1 MVSLLDRC
9 EGSGEERPRKDRFMA
24 VVLGINAYH
33 AGAAAAVLVDG
44 RPVAA
49 IAEERL
55 NRVKYYARF
64 PGAAIRQC
72 LEIAGLS
79 FDDIDAVAVGR
90 DPVAN
95 RRQKVAYAVR
105 NPKRLLNFLR
115 LRRSRNALDDLKGQ
129 IARECDIDRHHR

>member
-1 MVSLLDRC
+1 MVFASRPLR
-9 EGSGEERPRKDRFMA
+9 GSEEEDRFMA

-33 AGAAAAVLVDG
+33 AGAAAAVLVYG

-72 LEIAGLS
+72 LEIAGLD
-79 FDDIDAVAVGR
+79 FGDIDAVAVGR
-90 DPVAN
+90 DPSAN
-95 RRQKVAYAVR
+95 RPQKIGYALR
-105 NPKRLLNFLR
+105 NPRKLLNFAKL
-115 LRRSRNALDDLKGQ
+115 LQSRSAL
-129 IARECDIDRHHR
+129 